1 MIAAEE
7 GIREDDDGY
16 LEIERGYCEKVL
28 NVVTSLFNEM
38 FPKFNFGQAFF
49 MSKPHGY
56 GVKSYPSESGAVFEF
71 MERDEVAE
79 EQATPEFEE
88 VRGDPA
94 ADFDPIVEDDPAP
107 PSDESS
113 GTTQGDAS
121 RSAT

>member
-1 MIAAEE
+1 
-7 GIREDDDGY
+7 
-16 LEIERGYCEKVL
+16 
-28 NVVTSLFNEM
+28 
-38 FPKFNFGQAFF
+38 
-49 MSKPHGY
+49 
-56 GVKSYPSESGAVFEF
+56 

-94 ADFDPIVEDDPAP
+94 ADVDLIVEDDPAP